1 MNLLGTIF
9 FLAAFSEWSIGNYLD
24 VNFKEVRSAFI
35 N

>member
-9 FLAAFSEWSIGNYLD
+9 FFAAFSEGSIGNYLD
-24 VNFKEVRSAFI
+24 VNFEEVRSAFV